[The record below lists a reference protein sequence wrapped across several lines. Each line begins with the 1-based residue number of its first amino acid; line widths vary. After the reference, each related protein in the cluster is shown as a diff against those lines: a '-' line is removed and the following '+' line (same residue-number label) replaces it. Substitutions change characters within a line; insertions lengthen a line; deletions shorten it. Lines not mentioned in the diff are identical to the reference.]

1 MWEGKPPKSYC
12 WGNCFL
18 FLSKHK
24 LIGSLIILSFFEM
37 HNAGSEKSHY
47 YPKALHTIDD
57 DPWFPWDHRENECES
72 HLILLE
78 SIEESVKNLI
88 IKCKDKVKASL
99 QRWEKSESLLET
111 HCLKSQFF
119 VQKNKWQSF
128 TFWYVYFWEFSLG
141 TFSLGIFAIGY

>member
-1 MWEGKPPKSYC
+1 
-12 WGNCFL
+12 
-18 FLSKHK
+18 
-24 LIGSLIILSFFEM
+24 M

-99 QRWEKSESLLET
+99 QR
-111 HCLKSQFF
+111 
-119 VQKNKWQSF
+119 
-128 TFWYVYFWEFSLG
+128 
-141 TFSLGIFAIGY
+141 